1 MPIYLLKGPATISGY
16 IAGVATAWLAQF
28 AHDDDVLKS
37 FLEKEGR
44 N

>member
-16 IAGVATAWLAQF
+16 IARVSTARLAQF
-28 AHDDDVLKS
+28 AHDADVLKG
-37 FLEKEGR
+37 FLKKEDR